1 MTLTRTSTL
10 KRTPMARKPPAEPK
24 RRTRKCAVKS
34 CRQPFEPRS
43 MTHKACSPDCAAALV
58 QMEKARTVKRERQEG
73 LAKLK
78 RRADHLKDAQKAL
91 NAYVRSRDAA
101 LPCICCGEF
110 PQGESFTGGAWDAGH
125 YRSVGSAPHLR
136 FNEDNVHRQRKHC
149 NRDGAGRAVDY
160 RIGLI
165 ARIGLARV
173 EALEADQE
181 PRKYTIPE
189 LQQITA
195 TYRAKL
201 RELKK
206 GDA

>member
-10 KRTPMARKPPAEPK
+10 KRTPMDRKPLAEPK
-24 RRTRKCAVKS
+24 RRTRKCSVKS

-43 MTHKACSPDCAAALV
+43 MKHKACSPDCAAALV
-58 QMEKARTVKRERQEG
+58 QLEKARTVKRERQEG

-78 RRADHLKDAQKAL
+78 RRADHLKDAQKAF
-91 NAYVRSRDAA
+91 NAYVRERDAA

-110 PQGESFTGGAWDAGH
+110 PQDESFTGGSWDAGH

-136 FNEDNVHRQRKHC
+136 FNEDNVHRQRKRC

-206 GDA
+206 V